1 MLRCM
6 HCEYC
11 LYDKKRAQRYCSRNT
26 LLNMFAWLI
35 DLRDL
40 RQKVNKF
47 DKACEKV
54 KVKPGYEKYR

>member
-1 MLRCM
+1 M

-11 LYDKKRAQRYCSRNT
+11 LYDKKRAQSYCSRNT

-35 DLRDL
+35 DLR
-40 RQKVNKF
+40 QKVNEF

-54 KVKPGYEKYR
+54 KVKPGYEQYR